1 MPCSLHGIG
10 CCCPGDSMGKTL
22 WKRCRHIPC
31 SLSPLLHGFLP
42 IFLPWISTQGTGG
55 PSPWWHH
62 CTLNRSSVQVVA
74 TSWESAHPT
83 VTSSYCF
90 QVKDTARGEGDRDGD
105 EWLNGEREE
114 EMKRQETQRRRAFV
128 NIILETHTVDT
139 QLNNMNRRENDTNT
153 TDKKQ
158 YSTYCMKS
166 LITQYQISVLAQA
179 LQLVLISELP
189 VCSSPILQTRT
200 VWMVRLNHTSIYD
213 QIL

>member
-1 MPCSLHGIG
+1 
-10 CCCPGDSMGKTL
+10 
-22 WKRCRHIPC
+22 
-31 SLSPLLHGFLP
+31 
-42 IFLPWISTQGTGG
+42 
-55 PSPWWHH
+55 
-62 CTLNRSSVQVVA
+62 
-74 TSWESAHPT
+74 
-83 VTSSYCF
+83 
-90 QVKDTARGEGDRDGD
+90 
-105 EWLNGEREE
+105 
-114 EMKRQETQRRRAFV
+114 MKRQETQRRRAFV

-200 VWMVRLNHTSIYD
+200 V
-213 QIL
+213 